1 LTGPVGAGYG
11 RAVSDPVHALE
22 QSIAAGKLQPVYLL
36 FGDEPAAI
44 RAVVQALRRAVVP
57 PDDATA
63 QAMAA
68 FNHERFDGA
77 DLRSAAPV
85 IASCQQVPMLSKRRL
100 VELAN
105 PDDIARGAGE
115 EGTTTAAAM
124 DALVGYLKSPS
135 PTTVLVISGS
145 GIDGRSKLVTACKKD
160 GWAHKFEALKR
171 DDEAV
176 AYVVAEARARG
187 RGIAREAAA
196 TLVEAVGTGRSEL
209 LGALEQALL
218 HAGDGPVTLADVE
231 VMVAHTREGNIFHLT
246 DAVGRGD
253 ANAALGVLARMFSAG
268 EKDTGVAMQ
277 VLAMLTRQIRL
288 IFTAKVG
295 NAEATRLPPFLLRQ
309 LESQARGFSE
319 SRLRTAYAALVR
331 LDSDLKGGSHV
342 AYASPMMALQRWI
355 LDTCRA
361 IPGVDPRT

>member
-1 LTGPVGAGYG
+1 
-11 RAVSDPVHALE
+11 VSDPVQELE
-22 QSIAAGKLQPVYLL
+22 RSIVAGRLAPVYVL

-44 RAVVQALRRAVVP
+44 RAIVLALRRTLIP

-77 DLRSAAPV
+77 DLKSATPV
-85 IASCQQVPMLSKRRL
+85 ISACQQMPMLAAKRL

-105 PDDIARGAGE
+105 PDDIAKTGAEDGSP
-115 EGTTTAAAM
+115 AAAI
-124 DALVGYLKSPS
+124 DALIHYIGAPSPS
-135 PTTVLVISGS
+135 TILVIHGS
-145 GIDGRSKLVTACKKD
+145 GIDGRSRLVNACKK
-160 GWAHKFEALKR
+160 GGYAHKFEALKK

-176 AYVVAEARARG
+176 QYVLGEARAR
-187 RGIAREAAA
+187 RRAIAREAAVM
-196 TLVEAVGTGRSEL
+196 LVAAVGTGRSEL
-209 LGALEQALL
+209 LGALDQAML
-218 HAGDGPVTLADVE
+218 HAGEGPIGVADVE
-231 VMVAHTREGNIFHLT
+231 VMVARTREGNIFQLT

-253 ANAALGVLARMFSAG
+253 AKAALIVLAQMFSAG
-268 EKDTGVAMQ
+268 EKDTGVSLQ
-277 VLAMLTRQIRL
+277 ILAMLTRQIRL

-295 NAEATRLPPFLLRQ
+295 GPDAIKLPPFLLRG

-319 SRLRTAYAALVR
+319 PRLRTAYASLVR
-331 LDSDLKGGSHV
+331 LDRDLKGGSHA

-361 IPGVDPRT
+361 LPGVDPRT